1 MMYTGIVS
9 QKQYCPY
16 CAERIELLID
26 NSEAH
31 QSYIEDCQVCCS
43 PIMISVSLDT
53 ENQIESVSVRQENG

>member
-31 QSYIEDCQVCCS
+31 QSYIEDCQVCCR
-43 PIMISVSLDT
+43 PIRVDVLVDGNELHVSLYA
-53 ENQIESVSVRQENG
+53 ENE